1 MSETSRVPAELAS
14 NRFRLRNPA
23 LVDLKGFARAAG
35 YALLGS
41 IGSIALSIP
50 LYGYLAYWA
59 SLLYSLLIGWPF
71 FGLAIG
77 LGRGSRWSR
86 LYLSGRWACWLVPG
100 SRHSQP

>member
-1 MSETSRVPAELAS
+1 MTCAS
-14 NRFRLRNPA
+14 P
-23 LVDLKGFARAAG
+23 RAAG

-77 LGRGSRWSR
+77 LGAGHDGPDSTFRED
-86 LYLSGRWACWLVPG
+86 GRAG
-100 SRHSQP
+100 